1 MFSAKNIS
9 TSTAILI
16 GCALISFS
24 ILLSGGII
32 RIKGLSPKTGGTIA
46 QAPSASAA
54 PAPAAAPEDSGP
66 IKVEMAD
73 APLLGDKDA
82 PVTLIEFSDY
92 ECPFCKRH
100 FDETWPQLKK
110 NYIDTGKLKVVFRN
124 LPLSFHQNAHKEAQA
139 ALCVRELGGDSA
151 YYKYH
156 DAMFTKTTSNG
167 TGLALDQLP
176 KIATEIGV
184 DGTKVQSCLD
194 ANKFKD
200 YVDKDLA
207 YAATVGA
214 SGTPT
219 FFIGKSD
226 SSGTI
231 TGTRIV
237 GAQPYSAF
245 QTQIDSLSN

>member
-1 MFSAKNIS
+1 MISQKGVS

-24 ILLSGGII
+24 VLLSGGVI
-32 RIKGLSPKTGGTIA
+32 RIKGLSPKTTGTVA
-46 QAPSASAA
+46 TAPTASAV
-54 PAPAAAPEDSGP
+54 PVAAPEDSGP
-66 IKVEMAD
+66 VKVEMAD
-73 APLLGDKDA
+73 APLLGDKNA
-82 PVTLIEFSDY
+82 PVTMIEFSDY

-100 FDETWPQLKK
+100 FDQVWPELKK
-110 NYIDTGKLKVVFRN
+110 TYVDTGKLKVVFRN

-139 ALCVRELGGDSA
+139 ALCVKDLGGDSA

-167 TGLALDQLP
+167 TGLALDQLS
-176 KIATEIGV
+176 KIATEVGV

-194 ANKFKD
+194 GEKYKD
-200 YVDKDLA
+200 YVDKDLS
-207 YAATVGA
+207 YAGTVGA

-226 SSGTI
+226 SSNTI

-237 GAQPYSAF
+237 GAQPFSAF
-245 QTQIDSLSN
+245 QAQIDPLLQ